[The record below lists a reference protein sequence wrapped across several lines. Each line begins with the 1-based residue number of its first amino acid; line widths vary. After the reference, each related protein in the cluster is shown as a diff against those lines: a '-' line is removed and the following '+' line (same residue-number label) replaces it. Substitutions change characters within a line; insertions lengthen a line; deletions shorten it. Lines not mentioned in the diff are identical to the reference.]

1 PCACC
6 CLLPA
11 TSPTLMR
18 MTASVRSGL
27 RRSPLQSTRQ
37 RRMPMSGHCCWP
49 KGSTSPTGLRTSTMT
64 AHDAARGTAGD
75 AMEASRGPYGTSRA
89 PVGGAGWSAMHGS
102 QSADF
107 AVTREDA
114 GTRRWRVTRPC
125 GLPSPG
131 TPWVM
136 GARGPER
143 MSGSPRGVSISPA
156 WEVASDRDGSSN
168 AVRQPGGRVV
178 NVGDR
183 RGALTIISVD
193 RSRGV
198 VELVCPDGHSD
209 TRPYESVR
217 VSASPRCRWC
227 VPPAT
232 PLQLETLRIIRR
244 HEQETAEG
252 MTRVQ
257 ILE

>member
-1 PCACC
+1 
-6 CLLPA
+6 
-11 TSPTLMR
+11 
-18 MTASVRSGL
+18 
-27 RRSPLQSTRQ
+27 
-37 RRMPMSGHCCWP
+37 
-49 KGSTSPTGLRTSTMT
+49 
-64 AHDAARGTAGD
+64 
-75 AMEASRGPYGTSRA
+75 
-89 PVGGAGWSAMHGS
+89 
-102 QSADF
+102 
-107 AVTREDA
+107 
-114 GTRRWRVTRPC
+114 
-125 GLPSPG
+125 G
-131 TPWVM
+131 TPWEM

-156 WEVASDRDGSSN
+156 WEVASDRSGNASAVGRHARNPCPRAGVRPRDHARPAPERRRVPARSN
-168 AVRQPGGRVV
+168 AQHPRKQTLGGARRRGLVAHRRRSRCAGGRVV

-257 ILE
+257 ILEAIRRDSPYVLHSLRAKGWVEKEGRAWFLTDDGIDVLEGRRAARVVPPKSTPPAVAQATI